1 MSDSYSNVGAG
12 CLLVF
17 AAFCV
22 FILPIVGLA
31 VLGDDSGSPDD
42 AQESS
47 DDGSDAVN
55 NSRVAKSSWA
65 IVIVPLACLGCV
77 AVPII
82 AWLVIKP
89 FD

>member
-1 MSDSYSNVGAG
+1 M
-12 CLLVF
+12 F

-31 VLGDDSGSPDD
+31 VLGDDSGSSDD
-42 AQESS
+42 AQDSS

-55 NSRVAKSSWA
+55 TSREAKFPWA

-89 FD
+89 LD